1 MLNKKLLATQ
11 KPVSGDIAEGVSF
24 DGTNDYLS
32 RSTDLV
38 GNVDSKTF
46 TLSCWL
52 YVTKNSSYFYS
63 NDDTV
68 FCGFEVG
75 ITSDGKLVSFGR
87 SANTTGTN
95 IFSYYSTN
103 AINKLG
109 WNHIIISV
117 DLSNTLNRHVY
128 LNDVLLSGSF
138 GFYNNSNIKFTNSIH
153 SVGKWYNSTKLK
165 GRLAHL
171 YLDYTY
177 RDLSIEASRRL
188 FITEDLKPADNQAA
202 LNPILYL
209 PIRDADTAH
218 INEGTGGD
226 FIPNGVLDTA
236 QRGANQWNCVASE
249 FDGVGDYLSSTGI
262 GASDGRM
269 FTFSC
274 DFVTNVYEDSYI
286 INFRTPSLFNS
297 FNVSIDD
304 GGKNIWIDAQNTSGT
319 RILEVRTPLN
329 SLILNKTNSLQVS
342 VDLTS
347 SSNRSLIINGNVVPA
362 SWNIYTNEAV
372 DFTIPDYYIGSGT
385 SSFGK
390 WNGSLGELYFDTT
403 YIDLATNNPFWD
415 EDTQKP
421 KPVLQVLEE
430 TGNTPLIAMPI
441 RADNAGKN
449 YGTGGDFT
457 VNSGP
462 FVGARG
468 ASEFWARSVGGA
480 TGYLGSAG
488 IGQSTDSSVVT
499 FVCAMKTP
507 TATGNDVFF
516 SIDNDLGTSNSFYAV
531 FTSSSTIR
539 IAGRNSTATNVYTRD
554 SSAVSL
560 NTWYLILFS
569 CDLSTGVDDFYLA
582 NISQP
587 AATLKT
593 VGESFGFSSGDL
605 AKVGGFYG
613 GASLDAS
620 QYVGYGYFSTS
631 YIDFSQEENRNLFV
645 DQLGYPK
652 DLSKQIADGL
662 IPEPL
667 IYMPFDDPNNLGK
680 NLGTGGDF
688 TVNGTVTQGSD
699 VDPNP

>member
-24 DGTNDYLS
+24 DGANDYLS

-177 RDLSIEASRRL
+177 RDLSIEANRRL